1 MLQKPE
7 QGQRLLGYRL
17 LNTAEP
23 IRNRLRRH
31 AAKLRDLDAATA
43 LGIAPSLQLIEEL
56 LCQFHIKITQINP
69 YEVKIGI
76 EAPRRFP
83 FSEVKSTPGATMLQ
97 QLIGYPNLGKIKF
110 QSRSRHRISSKF
122 PRAGFLSRY
131 V

>member
-76 EAPRRFP
+76 EAPKEIP
-83 FSEVKSTPGATMLQ
+83 FCRSEIYPGRNHAAAADRIPKS
-97 QLIGYPNLGKIKF
+97 
-110 QSRSRHRISSKF
+110 R
-122 PRAGFLSRY
+122 
-131 V
+131 